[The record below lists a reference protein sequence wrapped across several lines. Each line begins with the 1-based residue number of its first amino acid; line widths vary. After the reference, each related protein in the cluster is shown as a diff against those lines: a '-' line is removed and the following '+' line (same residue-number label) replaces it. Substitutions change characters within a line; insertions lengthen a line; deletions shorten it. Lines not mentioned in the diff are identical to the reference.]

1 MDQPMTPIPY
11 EHDPD
16 DLEQALHAAQ
26 VGSATHW
33 PTVAAILRDEIIR
46 LRAMYSAPQRAA
58 PEPPKRTVEWYIAYC
73 QECDMKMPF
82 YDSDERYGWAQQHA
96 QAHEGGFVIGPWE
109 EVSA

>member
-1 MDQPMTPIPY
+1 MNHIPY
-11 EHDPD
+11 EHEPD

-33 PTVAAILRDEIIR
+33 PTVAAILRDEVLR
-46 LRAMYSAPQRAA
+46 LRT
-58 PEPPKRTVEWYIAYC
+58 EPRRVFYKIAHC

-82 YDSDERYGWAQQHA
+82 SDDHERHTWTQQHA
-96 QAHEGGFVIGPWE
+96 QAHEGGFVIGQWE